1 MEHKNYTNNTSAQM
15 SLVNDGIVQKIAY
28 EYSFIS
34 VLDAAFISGENCLT
48 MTLEVPRLHYNF
60 QRE

>member
-1 MEHKNYTNNTSAQM
+1 M
-15 SLVNDGIVQKIAY
+15 SLVNDSIVQMIAY

-34 VLDAAFISGENCLT
+34 VLAAAFISGENCLT
-48 MTLEVPRLHYNF
+48 MTMDVPRLHYNF

>member
-1 MEHKNYTNNTSAQM
+1 M
-15 SLVNDGIVQKIAY
+15 SLVNDSNVQTIAY
-28 EYSFIS
+28 ECSFIS
-34 VLDAAFISGENCLT
+34 VLVAAFISGEKCLT

>member
-1 MEHKNYTNNTSAQM
+1 M